1 LKKFFKDLF
10 NLTWTL
16 IGFLIAWIVLEGEA
30 RIIVA
35 FILVVGFIIWLATFK
50 IRNYEEPKKS

>member
-1 LKKFFKDLF
+1 MKKFFKDLF

-35 FILVVGFIIWLATFK
+35 FILVVGFIIWLVTFK